1 MSSGVTEGAVPKAQK
16 EGVAASL
23 SPSSV
28 PAGLYRDPCAA
39 ALGGRGSGKAS
50 THTRKSKASRELHS
64 GLVKRKGKTAA
75 LALREPPASLSAA
88 AESLGDSAAAEKAA
102 ACPTDASS
110 TDPSARNGAE
120 RTAVV
125 RTQVNATCHVSP
137 PSGNSPTESPAV
149 PAANGAVLCVELTE
163 AHLSE
168 TPNVAF
174 AVNDGRLDLRMRGL
188 VALPC
193 LHVPATSSSAHGSG
207 DATAGRLYAVSFRHN
222 AISSLLT
229 QRTRPLSIP
238 RASPLTPRSSPL
250 QCYAH
255 VSSLDLTHNALTSI
269 AGIDALRCLRSLRLA
284 FNRLTSLAPL
294 WASPHVAELNVLDV
308 SSNALT
314 ELLSAEDARTLEEHQ
329 IRVVSHPKHA
339 HSTAKSS
346 AYKSMC
352 LRVLYASNNEFREVP
367 SAIYT
372 FTQLTDLR
380 LRNNAIQK
388 VPDGFPARVCLPQLR
403 RIDVSMNKLPAAIV
417 DAVVARAEEMAES
430 PRRRRTASPAVS
442 PCATADYLRAS
453 APRSHLGSGPSA
465 CAKTAAFSPSALRAS
480 RTGDGA
486 PVGET
491 RGGAVECTGGSS
503 EGPLPAPHGGKK
515 RGKAAADERD
525 GASAVNDSGRRHSP
539 VSAANATGDTESQ
552 KGRGALPKAKA
563 NTAALLQS
571 PARARHESASAAAS
585 SSCKRKAT
593 ASLSPAAPATA
604 AVSAPETQQR
614 DAVQRVSENVYS
626 IDLSV
631 WAASVHRRLEKVMRR
646 SPTSATSGAPSA
658 TSTCCMQELLVSLYS
673 ILGENSSGASPTAL
687 PRYRRRLATTAR
699 TLATLLQCLPSCSI
713 AYSEEAQRR
722 CAPLLLLTGITAAV
736 VGEPCELLLYEV
748 LALHILKN
756 CLCTA
761 KTATG
766 GASPPSTTFTAAS
779 PTPQSTDAPS
789 SQARRGENFS
799 EPTLRTKAPAADR
812 TSSQGV
818 GTSRQLNFH
827 VPLHV
832 IHVIACTDGG
842 ATSHSTTSTLWAYL
856 TWRQRWE
863 AAVSRRRL
871 FSKSVYICELGKQSA
886 GVHVPPPLFSKVDSL
901 TGAANGNSTRTAQ
914 HLAEARPLYPFAA
927 NSPVSRVL
935 EWRRLH
941 EHRPASYYAVP
952 PPWELLYDL
961 LLRPSLSKSTAPQWL
976 RAPAMPPLLTG
987 VGSRLHHVR
996 GMPVDL
1002 ACVLL
1007 CSEDY
1012 PRCTEAPKMYAAR
1025 ASQVPPRPPPSTA
1038 GSAANSARNG
1048 TFSTATPS
1056 VPCGDVIERAL
1067 ELLHNSLQLW
1077 SRVEREAS
1085 TVATEQV
1092 TACNMPLYSAEEVLQ
1107 SRKAAIAA
1115 LSSLGPRNASLRC
1128 ELCVQSDVAEGAVK
1142 NTASCREV
1150 ACDPQHRVPQS
1161 RKGKAAAATET
1172 ATWGR
1177 ERETRCAPSVAAD
1190 ADDRSASAAAA
1201 DAADSEAGGRGSIG
1215 KQDTSGRFDHVHN
1228 DNVVLAAE
1236 AAAQSPAFPLM
1247 IARSV
1252 CES

>member
-1 MSSGVTEGAVPKAQK
+1 MSSGVTEGAVPKVQK
-16 EGVAASL
+16 EGVAAPL

-28 PAGLYRDPCAA
+28 SAGLYRDPCAA
-39 ALGGRGSGKAS
+39 SLGGRESGKAS
-50 THTRKSKASRELHS
+50 THTRKSKASHELHS

-75 LALREPPASLSAA
+75 LALREPPPSLSAA
-88 AESLGDSAAAEKAA
+88 AEPLGNSAAAEEVA
-102 ACPTDASS
+102 ACSTDASS
-110 TDPSARNGAE
+110 TDPSALKGAE
-120 RTAVV
+120 HTAVV
-125 RTQVNATCHVSP
+125 KTQMNATCHVSP
-137 PSGNSPTESPAV
+137 PSGNIPTESPAA
-149 PAANGAVLCVELTE
+149 PAANGTVLCVELTE
-163 AHLSE
+163 VHIPE
-168 TPNVAF
+168 TPNIAF
-174 AVNDGRLDLRMRGL
+174 AVNGGRLDLRMRGL
-188 VALPC
+188 VTLPC

-207 DATAGRLYAVSFRHN
+207 DATAGRLHAVSFRHN

-229 QRTRPLSIP
+229 QCTRTLSIP
-238 RASPLTPRSSPL
+238 QASQLTPRSSPL

-314 ELLSAEDARTLEEHQ
+314 ELLSAEDTRTLKGHQ
-329 IRVVSHPKHA
+329 IRVITHLKHA

-346 AYKSMC
+346 AYKSMS
-352 LRVLYASNNEFREVP
+352 LRVLYASNNAFCEVP

-403 RIDVSMNKLPAAIV
+403 RVDVSMNKLPAAIV
-417 DAVVARAEEMAES
+417 DAVAARAEEMAES
-430 PRRRRTASPAVS
+430 PRSRRTASPAAS
-442 PCATADYLRAS
+442 PCATAEDLRAS
-453 APRSHLGSGPSA
+453 VPRSHLGSDPSA
-465 CAKTAAFSPSALRAS
+465 CAKTAAFSPSAPRAS
-480 RTGDGA
+480 RTRDGA

-491 RGGAVECTGGSS
+491 RRGAVERTGGSS
-503 EGPLPAPHGGKK
+503 EGPLPAPHGGKE

-525 GASAVNDSGRRHSP
+525 GASAVNDSGRCRSP
-539 VSAANATGDTESQ
+539 VSAANTAGDTASQ
-552 KGRGALPKAKA
+552 RGRGALSKAKA
-563 NTAALLQS
+563 NMAALLQS
-571 PARARHESASAAAS
+571 PAPARHESPSAAAS
-585 SSCKRKAT
+585 SSCKRKTT
-593 ASLSPAAPATA
+593 ASLPPAAPATA
-604 AVSAPETQQR
+604 AVQAQETQQR
-614 DAVQRVSENVYS
+614 DAVQCVAENVYS

-631 WAASVHRRLEKVMRR
+631 WAASVRRRLEQVMRR

-658 TSTCCMQELLVSLYS
+658 TSMCSMQELLVSLYS
-673 ILGENSSGASPTAL
+673 ILGENGSGTGPTAL
-687 PRYRRRLATTAR
+687 PRYRRRLVTTAR

-736 VGEPCELLLYEV
+736 VADPCELLLYEV
-748 LALHILKN
+748 LALHIVKN

-766 GASPPSTTFTAAS
+766 GASPLCTRFTAAS

-789 SQARRGENFS
+789 SQARRGENLS
-799 EPTLRTKAPAADR
+799 EPTLRTKAPAADH

-818 GTSRQLNFH
+818 GTSRQLNFY
-827 VPLHV
+827 VPLHTV
-832 IHVIACTDGG
+832 HVIACADG
-842 ATSHSTTSTLWAYL
+842 APTAHSTTSTLWAYL

-871 FSKSVYICELGKQSA
+871 VSKSNYICELGKQSA
-886 GVHVPPPLFSKVDSL
+886 GVHVPPPLSSTAHSL
-901 TGAANGNSTRTAQ
+901 TGAANGNSTRAAQ
-914 HLAEARPLYPFAA
+914 HLAEVRPLYPFAA

-935 EWRRLH
+935 EWRWLH

-952 PPWELLYDL
+952 PQWELLYDL

-976 RAPAMPPLLTG
+976 RAPTMPPLLAG

-1002 ACVLL
+1002 ACVLV

-1012 PRCTEAPKMYAAR
+1012 PRCAEAPKMYATR
-1025 ASQVPPRPPPSTA
+1025 ASLVPPRPPPGTD
-1038 GSAANSARNG
+1038 GSAANGARDG
-1048 TFSTATPS
+1048 TFATATPS
-1056 VPCGDVIERAL
+1056 VLCGDVIERAL
-1067 ELLHNSLQLW
+1067 ELRDNSLQLW
-1077 SRVEREAS
+1077 SRVEREAD
-1085 TVATEQV
+1085 TIAAEQV

-1107 SRKAAIAA
+1107 SRQAAVAA

-1128 ELCVQSDVAEGAVK
+1128 ELCGQSDVAEEAAK
-1142 NTASCREV
+1142 STAACREV
-1150 ACDPQHRVPQS
+1150 ARDPQRQSSASETPPLLQHRVPQS
-1161 RKGKAAAATET
+1161 RKGKAATGTET

-1177 ERETRCAPSVAAD
+1177 EREARCAPSGAAD

-1201 DAADSEAGGRGSIG
+1201 DAADGEAGGRGGIE
-1215 KQDTSGRFDHVHN
+1215 KQDTSGRFSHVHN
-1228 DNVVLAAE
+1228 DNAVLAAE
-1236 AAAQSPAFPLM
+1236 AAA
-1247 IARSV
+1247 
-1252 CES
+1252 